1 MISPIILYIL
11 PYNHP
16 HSKGTDMFRHQY
28 MRLYLYAILCI
39 IPIKLIFGQTAADSV
54 YYGRK
59 HYVAYF
65 PGNIPLIIS
74 APHGGGLTPS
84 EIPDRT
90 YGTTVTDDF
99 TIETTMA
106 LRRAIFD
113 YIGVFPHV
121 IVSYLKRTKLDPN
134 RDLDEAAQG
143 NVYAEQA
150 WREYHDFID
159 QAEDSVTARF
169 GKGFYVDIHG
179 HGHAIHRL
187 ELGYLLSASDL
198 AQSDN
203 TLNAAIYVEKSSIR
217 ALAQSI
223 PVDFSGLLRGYNSLG
238 SLIARQGIRAIP
250 SSDEP
255 SPGSG
260 NPYFSGGYST
270 ARHGSR
276 TTGRISG
283 VQIEAYRTGLRDT
296 GENRL
301 KYARALTRALD
312 QYFRNFYGWN
322 GLQGRDTTISP
333 PPDAYL
339 LEQNEPNPCR
349 SSTTIYFDMPRDD
362 TVILTIYNMLGQK
375 IMQKTDRFQD
385 AGRHGI
391 QVTCNFWPSGLYFY
405 RLKTGNFVKTRKMV
419 VVH

>member
-1 MISPIILYIL
+1 MSNPNSLRAILFCFFIILPL
-11 PYNHP
+11 
-16 HSKGTDMFRHQY
+16 S
-28 MRLYLYAILCI
+28 I
-39 IPIKLIFGQTAADSV
+39 ICGQSIGDSV

-65 PGNIPLIIS
+65 PGTVPLIIS

-99 TIETTMA
+99 TIETAMA

-113 YIGVFPHV
+113 YSGVYPHV
-121 IVSYLKRTKLDPN
+121 VVSYLKRTKLDPN
-134 RDLDEAAQG
+134 RGLGEAAQG

-150 WREYHDFID
+150 WQEYHGFID

-203 TLNAAIYVEKSSIR
+203 TLNAPVYADKSSIR
-217 ALAQSI
+217 ALARSVPI
-223 PVDFSGLLRGYNSLG
+223 NFSGLLRGHNSLG
-238 SLIARQGIRAIP
+238 SLIARQGVRAVP
-250 SSDEP
+250 SYDEP
-255 SPGSG
+255 SPGGG

-276 TTGRISG
+276 TTGTISG
-283 VQIEAYRTGLRDT
+283 VQIEAYRAGLRDT

-301 KYARALTRALD
+301 KYAQVLTRALD

-322 GLQGRDTTISP
+322 GLQGRDTTIILP
-333 PPDAYL
+333 PEAYT

-349 SSTTIYFDMPRDD
+349 TSTIIYFDLPRAN
-362 TVILTIYNMLGQK
+362 TVTLTIYNMLGQQ
-375 IMQKTDRFQD
+375 IIQKAHGFQD

-391 QVTCNFWPSGLYFY
+391 QVTCNRWPSGLYFY
-405 RLKTGNFVKTRKMV
+405 RLKAGNFVKTRKMV
-419 VVH
+419 IVH